1 MGPVSSS
8 GTVFAFG
15 FGFLGLFV
23 CLVFFVW
30 FVFFYARAKKIF
42 VPGENNSNFLFLI
55 KKENKRY

>member
-30 FVFFYARAKKIF
+30 FVFFYARAKKNLCTWGKQQQLSF
-42 VPGENNSNFLFLI
+42 FN
-55 KKENKRY
+55 